1 MFNIF
6 SRRKATPEPLFF
18 STDIHCHIVPGIDD
32 GSTDVATSV
41 DLIRSMS
48 SWGIKRIIA
57 TPHVTEDVFENSVET
72 ITPPFTELKQALSD
86 AGIDVAL
93 EHSAEYR
100 LDDLFKK
107 QFAAGEC
114 KPYPNDFILVENS
127 WIQEP
132 WGLDETLFDIKVK
145 RLSPILAHPERYLY
159 YFDNRERLKKIHDDG
174 TLFQINLLSLAGH
187 YGKDQRRQAEWL
199 IENELV
205 DFIGSDL
212 HNASHVEAIERYLAS
227 KDYRHDRERLD
238 GRILNDRA
246 FN

>member
-6 SRRKATPEPLFF
+6 SRHKVPEPLFF
-18 STDIHCHIVPGIDD
+18 STDIHCHLVPGIDD
-32 GSTDVATSV
+32 GSPDVETSV
-41 DLIRSMS
+41 GLIRSMN

-57 TPHVTEDVFENSVET
+57 TPHVTEDVFENSLDT
-72 ITPPFTELKQALSD
+72 IAPPLAQLKHAISD
-86 AGIDVAL
+86 AGIDVDL
-93 EHSAEYR
+93 DHSAEYR

-114 KPYPNDFILVENS
+114 KPYPNGYILVENS

-145 RLSPILAHPERYLY
+145 RLSPILAHPERYIY
-159 YFDNRERLKKIHDDG
+159 YFDNRERLRKIHDDG

-187 YGKDQRRQAEWL
+187 YGKDERRQAEWL
-199 IENELV
+199 IDNELV
-205 DFIGSDL
+205 DFLGTDL
-212 HNASHVEAIERYLAS
+212 HNASHVESIERYLAS
-227 KDYRHDRERLD
+227 KDYRRDRERLD

>member
-6 SRRKATPEPLFF
+6 SRRKSAPEPLFF
-18 STDIHCHIVPGIDD
+18 STDIHCHLVPGIDD
-32 GSTDVATSV
+32 GSPDVETSV
-41 DLIRSMS
+41 ELIRSMN
-48 SWGIKRIIA
+48 SWGIRRIIA
-57 TPHVTEDVFENSVET
+57 TPHVTEEVFENSVST
-72 ITPPFTELKQALSD
+72 IAPPLAQLKEALQR
-86 AGIDVAL
+86 AGINVDID
-93 EHSAEYR
+93 HSAEYR

-114 KPYPNDFILVENS
+114 KPYPNDYLLVENS

-145 RLSPILAHPERYLY
+145 RMSPILAHPERYTY

-174 TLFQINLLSLAGH
+174 TLFQVNLLSLAGH

-199 IENELV
+199 IENDLV
-205 DFIGSDL
+205 DFLGSDL
-212 HNASHVEAIERYLAS
+212 HNASHVESIERYLAS
-227 KDYRHDRERLD
+227 KDYRRDRERLE

-246 FN
+246 FK